1 MDRSS
6 HKRSRTMSGVGDLLK
21 LYGAAQENYENEF
34 KQLFKRYKTETD
46 SSIKQELSKELS
58 KKRED
63 MAKLLIDASDACKL
77 SAQNMFKDKSKIQT
91 LETIQE
97 SDEDQI

>member
-1 MDRSS
+1 MS

-34 KQLFKRYKTETD
+34 KQLYKRYKLETD
-46 SSIKQELSKELS
+46 SKNKEELERQLG
-58 KKRED
+58 KKRND
-63 MAKLLIDASDACKL
+63 MAKLLIDASEACKI
-77 SAQNMFKDKSKIQT
+77 SAQNMFKDKTKVDK

-97 SDEDQI
+97 TDEE